1 MTAEL
6 TLGAEEELH
15 LIDLESGKLSA
26 RAPQLLSRLPNT
38 HYSAELQRTTVETN
52 TAVTTT
58 LSGLR
63 NELLRLRRGLAEAAG
78 ELGLGVA
85 AVGTAPHSEFADFEL
100 TATGRYRRM
109 QEQYRLLV
117 DEQLICGLQIH
128 VGVSDRDLAV
138 QIAGRVARD
147 LPLLLALSASSPFLN
162 GHDTGY
168 ASIRT
173 TIWQRWPSA
182 GATGD
187 VSSAAAYDELLADLI
202 SSGVI
207 ADAKMAY
214 FDVRPSSHEP
224 TLELRVCDACP
235 IVDDAVLIAGLFRAS
250 VRAAEL
256 DIEAGRPA
264 RAVRAPLHRAAMW
277 QAARGGLS
285 GQLLDGT
292 EHPRPV
298 PAPQAVR
305 DLVARLRPP
314 LEELGDYDEVRQLSE
329 ATLARGNSA
338 DRQRAAFAERGDLRD
353 VVEQVVQET
362 HGPAEGFAAFS
373 TAPIDS
379 VNGSDTGVGT
389 SPGSSALRGYR
400 TRAGDEAVAPSSIP
414 RPAYGDII
422 GFYRNMG
429 PAELAERTASRHDYT
444 ARTNLNFGVQ
454 GEFHDFEVD
463 LFPRLISAY
472 EWSELRAGLTQRARA
487 IEAFLQ
493 DIYGEQRIIHEGAL
507 PVALVESILA
517 SPGWRAEATRLPRNT
532 VRAAVMGFD
541 LVRNE
546 FGDWRVLE
554 DNVRAPSG
562 AAYAMAARRLMD
574 AVVPD
579 LPRPAGLLDPAS
591 ALSALRTALHVG
603 AHNDAV
609 AAVLSSGPTS
619 SAWFEHS
626 RLATDAG
633 LLLVT
638 ADDLEVSDHRV
649 VERNSGTI
657 IHSLYVR
664 IDPELVDLASADGHP
679 IGAEIMAVAEAGGVF
694 LANAP
699 GNGVADDKAMYCN
712 IPDLISFYLTERP
725 ILESVPTY
733 RTSDESERRSVLER
747 VGELVTKPVDGEGG
761 RGVLIGPK
769 ATASQV
775 AERRA
780 EIAADPSGWVAQ
792 ELVSLSSLPTFG
804 ADRTGSSIHLEP
816 RHVDLRA
823 FVYVTGTGPDDVTLA
838 DVALTR
844 VAPAGSMVVNSS
856 QGGGAKDTWIIGPD
870 ESATERRSAHVRVS
884 R

>member
-1 MTAEL
+1 MSAEL

-26 RAPQLLSRLPNT
+26 RAPQLLSRLPSDN
-38 HYSAELQRTTVETN
+38 YSAEIQRTTVETN
-52 TAVTTT
+52 TAVTST

-63 NELLRLRRGLAEAAG
+63 AELLRLRGGLIDAAAEF
-78 ELGLGVA
+78 GLGVA

-128 VGVSDRDLAV
+128 VGVSDRDMAV
-138 QIAGRVARD
+138 QVAQRVSRD
-147 LPLLLALSASSPFLN
+147 IPILLALSASSPFLN

-182 GATGD
+182 GATGYLA
-187 VSSAAAYDELLADLI
+187 SAAEYDEMLADLI

-256 DIEAGRPA
+256 EIEDGRPPLGI
-264 RAVRAPLHRAAMW
+264 RAPLHRAAMW

-285 GQLLDGT
+285 GHLLEPT
-292 EHPRPV
+292 EHPKPV
-298 PAPQAVR
+298 VAAQAVR
-305 DLVARLRPP
+305 GLVKRLRPQ
-314 LEELGDYDEVRQLSE
+314 LEELDDFDEVRRLAQT
-329 ATLARGNSA
+329 ALARGNSA
-338 DRQRAAFAERGDLRD
+338 DRQRAAFAERGNLTD
-353 VVEQVVQET
+353 VVDLVVAET
-362 HGPAEGFAAFS
+362 HGPAEGLEPAA
-373 TAPIDS
+373 
-379 VNGSDTGVGT
+379 
-389 SPGSSALRGYR
+389 SALRNYR
-400 TRAGDEAVAPSSIP
+400 TRAGDEAVGPSAAP
-414 RPAYGDII
+414 RPAYREII
-422 GFYRNMG
+422 DFYRTLT
-429 PAELAERTASRHDYT
+429 PEALEERSAER
-444 ARTNLNFGVQ
+444 ARFTDEAQLNFGVR
-454 GEFHDFEVD
+454 GAFSPFEVD
-463 LFPRLISAY
+463 LVPRVISAF
-472 EWSELRAGLTQRARA
+472 EWAELGAGLRQRARA
-487 IEAFLQ
+487 IDAFLR
-493 DIYGEQRIIHEGAL
+493 DIYGDQRAVADGVL
-507 PVALVESILA
+507 PA
-517 SPGWRAEATRLPRNT
+517 SVLDAQGWRAEAARLPRDT
-532 VRAAVMGFD
+532 VRAPIMGFD

-546 FGDWRVLE
+546 FGGWRVLE

-579 LPRPAGLLDPAS
+579 LPRPPGLLDPHS
-591 ALSALRTALHVG
+591 ALGALRESLGGPRKTGLGAL
-603 AHNDAV
+603 AL
-609 AAVLSSGPTS
+609 LSSGPHS

-626 RLATDAG
+626 RLAADAG

-638 ADDLEVSDHRV
+638 ADDLDIHAGRV
-649 VERNSGTI
+649 VTGDNRTVI
-657 IHSLYVR
+657 RSLYVR
-664 IDPELVDLASADGHP
+664 IDPELVDLATTDGRR
-679 IGAEIMAVAEAGGVF
+679 IGAEVMDVAANGNVF

-699 GNGVADDKAMYCN
+699 GNGVADDKAMYCT
-712 IPDLISFYLTERP
+712 IPDLIAYYLDERP
-725 ILESVPTY
+725 LLESVPTY
-733 RTSDESERRSVLER
+733 RTSDDSERRSVLER

-761 RGVLIGPK
+761 HGVMIGPA

-775 AERRA
+775 AKRRS
-780 EIAADPSGWVAQ
+780 EIAGDPAAWVAQ
-792 ELVSLSSLPTFG
+792 EVVALSSLPAYTG
-804 ADRTGSSIHLEP
+804 ATLEP

-823 FVYVTGTGPDDVTLA
+823 FVYVTGTKPENFELA
-838 DVALTR
+838 DLALTR
-844 VAPAGSMVVNSS
+844 VAPTGSLVVNST

-870 ESATERRSAHVRVS
+870 ETPGDARDERSTHVRS
-884 R
+884 GR